1 MTLART
7 LALALGLVAF
17 AGIASAQT
25 YPDRPI
31 TLVVPYPAGGG
42 NDVLGRLVAERMSKA
57 LGGTIIVENRGGAGG
72 TIATRQVA
80 KSAPDGYTLLIAT
93 SSLAINPALYPNVGY
108 DPIKDFAP
116 IGLLASGANV
126 VLVHPSVPANSIAE
140 LIALAKK
147 EPGKLNFAST
157 GSGSSVH
164 LAAELFAAMAGI
176 KINHVPYRGSGP
188 ALNDLLGGH
197 VTMMF
202 ATVPSAAGIAKGDK
216 VRALAVSS
224 AKRSVAFPDL
234 PTIAEAGLTGYVAE
248 LHYGLVAAAGT
259 PRPIID
265 RLNAALR
272 AALDDPT
279 LRERLA
285 REGAVPL
292 PSTPEEYAADI
303 AAEEQMWG
311 KIVRDAGVKASEPS
325 YQYPATLSPR
335 HGRACP
341 ITDARKRS
349 CVPGKWSEQSEQNA
363 TRDPAQRAA
372 KPRIYFRWVPG
383 LAFARPGH
391 ESAYFTPRI

>member
-1 MTLART
+1 MRFIICLLLAVFST
-7 LALALGLVAF
+7 TG
-17 AGIASAQT
+17 ASAQT

-80 KSAPDGYTLLIAT
+80 KSAPDGYTILIAT
-93 SSLAINPALYPNVGY
+93 SSLAINPALYPSVGY

-147 EPGKLNFAST
+147 DPGKLNFAST

-164 LAAELFAAMAGI
+164 LAAELFAAMAGV

-202 ATVPSAAGIAKGDK
+202 ATLPSAIGIVKGGK

-224 AKRSVAFPDL
+224 ARRSAVFPEL
-234 PTIAEAGLTGYVAE
+234 PTIAEAGLAGYAAE
-248 LHYGLVAAAGT
+248 LHYGLVAPAGT

-272 AALDDPT
+272 SALEDPT

-303 AAEEQMWG
+303 AAEERMWG
-311 KIVRDAGVKASEPS
+311 KIVRDAGVKGE
-325 YQYPATLSPR
+325 
-335 HGRACP
+335 
-341 ITDARKRS
+341 
-349 CVPGKWSEQSEQNA
+349 
-363 TRDPAQRAA
+363 
-372 KPRIYFRWVPG
+372 
-383 LAFARPGH
+383 
-391 ESAYFTPRI
+391 

>member
-1 MTLART
+1 MTFARS
-7 LALALGLVAF
+7 LALVVGLLAIVNV
-17 AGIASAQT
+17 ASAQT

-57 LGGTIIVENRGGAGG
+57 LGGTIVVENRGGAGG

-80 KSAPDGYTLLIAT
+80 KSPPDGYTMLIAT

-108 DPIKDFAP
+108 DPLKDFAP

-126 VLVHPSVPANSIAE
+126 ALVHPSVPANSIPE
-140 LIALAKK
+140 LIDLAKK
-147 EPGKLNFAST
+147 NPGKLNFAST
-157 GSGSSVH
+157 RSGSSVH

-202 ATVPSAAGIAKGDK
+202 ATVPSSAGIVNSGK

-224 AKRSVAFPDL
+224 AKRLAAFPQL
-234 PTIAEAGLTGYVAE
+234 PTIAEAGLPGYAAE
-248 LHYGLVAAAGT
+248 LHYGLVAPAGT

-265 RLNAALR
+265 KLNAALR
-272 AALDDPT
+272 AALEDQT
-279 LRERLA
+279 LRDRLA

-303 AAEEQMWG
+303 AAEERMWG
-311 KIVRDAGVKASEPS
+311 KIVRDAGVKGE
-325 YQYPATLSPR
+325 
-335 HGRACP
+335 
-341 ITDARKRS
+341 
-349 CVPGKWSEQSEQNA
+349 
-363 TRDPAQRAA
+363 
-372 KPRIYFRWVPG
+372 
-383 LAFARPGH
+383 
-391 ESAYFTPRI
+391 